1 MEDIMSQDTT
11 GNNTESQRPTEISD
25 GIFARQLFKMRK
37 AAGLTQE
44 QLAERMTTAGNT
56 MHRSAIAKIE
66 AGERSVSIGEAV
78 QFAGVLGVDLG
89 ELTADRYSD
98 TEAERE
104 HRARVE
110 LQVQVRSLLR
120 LAEERQR
127 LLDEAQYLF
136 ENAVDRL
143 RAARDELSKLELR
156 IKVRE
161 QQAKF
166 GTSAWMTPDSED
178 DQ

>member
-66 AGERSVSIGEAV
+66 AGGGAGAIGEAV
-78 QFAGVLGVDLG
+78 PVARGVGG
-89 ELTADRYSD
+89 EPGGL
-98 TEAERE
+98 
-104 HRARVE
+104 
-110 LQVQVRSLLR
+110 
-120 LAEERQR
+120 
-127 LLDEAQYLF
+127 
-136 ENAVDRL
+136 
-143 RAARDELSKLELR
+143 
-156 IKVRE
+156 
-161 QQAKF
+161 
-166 GTSAWMTPDSED
+166 TPDPYSWN
-178 DQ
+178 